1 MGHDM
6 SQMAMPP
13 GGDHSR
19 NQRALVISA
28 ILTGVYFVVELVAG
42 ILIDSVAVL
51 SDAFH
56 TFSAVAGV
64 GIAIAAASYA
74 RRPPTPERTFGF
86 IRAEIFGAFANG
98 FFLLGM
104 AIFVIV
110 MGAMRLSDPKDLA
123 TTPMLLVAAGGLV
136 TEVISLGLL
145 FEGQKKNLNLKGAYW
160 HVVQTFVGSLII
172 VVAALVIR
180 FTGFLEIDPLLGI
193 AFGFFLLWASFGI
206 IKQSVDIFMETAPQG
221 TDLLAIKRDIDQLPG
236 VAGVHHMHAWTIASG
251 RTIFS
256 AHVLQSDE
264 TNLDLLDQITQ
275 LLKQRYGFYFS
286 TVQIES
292 SQEGEEGAE
301 QIEFLRHEKFNPGGE
316 SSGTTSE
323 MHH

>member
-6 SQMAMPP
+6 SKMAMPS
-13 GGDHSR
+13 GGDDSR

-28 ILTGVYFVVELVAG
+28 ILTGIYFVVELVAG
-42 ILIDSVAVL
+42 ILIGSVAVL

-64 GIAIAAASYA
+64 GIALAALSYA
-74 RRPPTPERTFGF
+74 RRPPTPERTYGF

-145 FEGQKKNLNLKGAYW
+145 YDGQKKNLNLKGAYW

-180 FTGFLEIDPLLGI
+180 FTGFLEIDPLLGM
-193 AFGFFLLWASFGI
+193 AFGVFLLWASFGI
-206 IKQSVDIFMETAPQG
+206 IKESIAVFLEATPRG
-221 TDLLAIKRDIDQLPG
+221 TDLLTIKRDIEALPG
-236 VAGVHHMHAWTIASG
+236 VVRTHHMHAWSLASG
-251 RTIFS
+251 RNIFS

-264 TNLDLLDQITQ
+264 AGPDLLDTITVM
-275 LLKQRYGFYFS
+275 LMEKYGFYFS

-292 SQEGEEGAE
+292 SDEREEGADE
-301 QIEFLRHEKFNPGGE
+301 IEFLRHEKFIP
-316 SSGTTSE
+316 
-323 MHH
+323 

>member
-1 MGHDM
+1 M
-6 SQMAMPP
+6 SKMAMPS
-13 GGDHSR
+13 GGDDSR

-28 ILTGVYFVVELVAG
+28 VLTGVYFVVELAAG
-42 ILIDSVAVL
+42 ILIGSVAVL

-64 GIAIAAASYA
+64 GIALAAISYA

-123 TTPMLLVAAGGLV
+123 TTPMLLVAAGGIF
-136 TEVISLGLL
+136 TELISLGLL
-145 FEGQKKNLNLKGAYW
+145 YDGQKKNLNLKGAYW

-180 FTGFLEIDPLLGI
+180 FTGFLEVDPLLGM
-193 AFGFFLLWASFGI
+193 AFGFFLLWASYGI
-206 IKQSVDIFMETAPQG
+206 IKESIAIFLESTPRG
-221 TDLLAIKRDIDQLPG
+221 TNLLDIKRDIEQLPG
-236 VAGVHHMHAWTIASG
+236 VVSTHHMHAWSLASG
-251 RTIFS
+251 RNIFS
-256 AHVLQSDE
+256 AHVLQNDE
-264 TNLDLLDQITQ
+264 AGPELLGTITQ
-275 LLKQRYGFYFS
+275 MLMEKYGFYFS
-286 TVQIES
+286 TVQIELS
-292 SQEGEEGAE
+292 DQGDEGAE
-301 QIEFLRHEKFNPGGE
+301 EIEFLRHEKFIP
-316 SSGTTSE
+316 
-323 MHH
+323 

>member
-6 SQMAMPP
+6 SKMAMPA
-13 GGDHSR
+13 GGDHSQ

-28 ILTGVYFVVELVAG
+28 ILTGIYFVVELVAG
-42 ILIDSVAVL
+42 ILIGSVAVL

-64 GIAIAAASYA
+64 GIALTAGAYAA
-74 RRPPTPERTFGF
+74 RPPTPQRTFGF

-104 AIFVIV
+104 ALFVIV
-110 MGAMRLSDPKDLA
+110 MGAMRLDDPKDLA
-123 TTPMLLVAAGGLV
+123 TTPMLLVAAGGIV
-136 TEVISLGLL
+136 TELISLALL
-145 FEGQKKNLNLKGAYW
+145 YGGQKNNLNLKGAYW
-160 HVVQTFVGSLII
+160 HVVQTFIGSLII

-180 FTGFLEIDPLLGI
+180 FTGFLEIDPLLGM

-264 TNLDLLDQITQ
+264 TNPDLLDQITQ
-275 LLKQRYGFYFS
+275 LLKHQYGFYFS

-292 SQEGEEGAE
+292 SQAGEEGAE
-301 QIEFLRHEKFNPGGE
+301 QIEFLRHEKFIPGGAPPE
-316 SSGTTSE
+316 SPPE

>member
-1 MGHDM
+1 M
-6 SQMAMPP
+6 SKMAMPS
-13 GGDHSR
+13 GGDDSR

-28 ILTGVYFVVELVAG
+28 ILTGIYFVVELVAG
-42 ILIDSVAVL
+42 ILIGSVAVL

-64 GIAIAAASYA
+64 GIALAALSYA
-74 RRPPTPERTFGF
+74 RRPPTPERTYGF

-145 FEGQKKNLNLKGAYW
+145 YDGQKKNLNLKGAYW
-160 HVVQTFVGSLII
+160 HVVQTFIGSLII

-180 FTGFLEIDPLLGI
+180 FTGFLEIDPLLGM
-193 AFGFFLLWASFGI
+193 AFGVFLLWASFGI
-206 IKQSVDIFMETAPQG
+206 IKESIAVFLEATPRG
-221 TDLLAIKRDIDQLPG
+221 TDLLTIKRDIEALPG
-236 VAGVHHMHAWTIASG
+236 VVRTHHMHAWSLASG
-251 RTIFS
+251 RNIFS

-264 TNLDLLDQITQ
+264 AGPELLDTITQ
-275 LLKQRYGFYFS
+275 MLMEKYGFYFS

-292 SQEGEEGAE
+292 SDEGEEGAE
-301 QIEFLRHEKFNPGGE
+301 EIEFLRHEKFIP
-316 SSGTTSE
+316 
-323 MHH
+323 

>member
-6 SQMAMPP
+6 SKMAMPS
-13 GGDHSR
+13 GGDDSR

-28 ILTGVYFVVELVAG
+28 ILTGIYFVVELVAG
-42 ILIDSVAVL
+42 ILIGSVAVL

-64 GIAIAAASYA
+64 GIALVALSYA
-74 RRPPTPERTFGF
+74 RRPPTPERTYGF

-145 FEGQKKNLNLKGAYW
+145 YDGQKKNLNLKGAYW

-180 FTGFLEIDPLLGI
+180 FTGFLEIDPLLGM
-193 AFGFFLLWASFGI
+193 AFGVFLLWASFGI
-206 IKQSVDIFMETAPQG
+206 IKESIAVFLEATPRG
-221 TDLLAIKRDIDQLPG
+221 TDLLTIKRDIEALPG
-236 VAGVHHMHAWTIASG
+236 VVRTHHMHAWSLASG
-251 RTIFS
+251 RNIFS

-264 TNLDLLDQITQ
+264 AGPDLLDTITVM
-275 LLKQRYGFYFS
+275 LMEKYGFYFS

-292 SQEGEEGAE
+292 SDEREEGADE
-301 QIEFLRHEKFNPGGE
+301 IEFLRHEKFIP
-316 SSGTTSE
+316 
-323 MHH
+323 

>member
-6 SQMAMPP
+6 SKMAMPS
-13 GGDHSR
+13 GGDDSR

-28 ILTGVYFVVELVAG
+28 ILTGVYFVVELAAG
-42 ILIDSVAVL
+42 ILIGSVAVL

-64 GIAIAAASYA
+64 GIALAALSYA
-74 RRPPTPERTFGF
+74 RRPPTPERTYGF

-145 FEGQKKNLNLKGAYW
+145 YDGQKKNLNLKGAYW

-180 FTGFLEIDPLLGI
+180 FTGFLEIDPLLGM
-193 AFGFFLLWASFGI
+193 AFGVFLLWASFGI
-206 IKQSVDIFMETAPQG
+206 IKESIAVFLEATPRG
-221 TDLLAIKRDIDQLPG
+221 TDLLTIKRDIEALPG
-236 VAGVHHMHAWTIASG
+236 VVRTHHMHAWSLASG
-251 RTIFS
+251 RNIFS

-264 TNLDLLDQITQ
+264 AGPELLDTITQ
-275 LLKQRYGFYFS
+275 MLMEKYGFYFS

-292 SQEGEEGAE
+292 SDEGEEGAE
-301 QIEFLRHEKFNPGGE
+301 EIEFLRHEKFIP
-316 SSGTTSE
+316 
-323 MHH
+323 

>member
-6 SQMAMPP
+6 SKMAMPS
-13 GGDHSR
+13 GGDDSR

-28 ILTGVYFVVELVAG
+28 ILTGIYFVVELVAG
-42 ILIDSVAVL
+42 ILIGSVAVL

-64 GIAIAAASYA
+64 GIALAALSYA
-74 RRPPTPERTFGF
+74 RRPPTPERTYGF

-145 FEGQKKNLNLKGAYW
+145 YDGQKKNLNLKGAYW

-180 FTGFLEIDPLLGI
+180 FTGFLEIDPLLGM
-193 AFGFFLLWASFGI
+193 AFGVFLLWASFGI
-206 IKQSVDIFMETAPQG
+206 IKESIAVFLEATPRG
-221 TDLLAIKRDIDQLPG
+221 TDLLTIKRDIEALPG
-236 VAGVHHMHAWTIASG
+236 VVRTHHMHAWSLASG
-251 RTIFS
+251 RNIFS

-264 TNLDLLDQITQ
+264 AGPELLDTITQ
-275 LLKQRYGFYFS
+275 MLMEKYGFYFS

-292 SQEGEEGAE
+292 SDEGEEGAE
-301 QIEFLRHEKFNPGGE
+301 EIEFLRHEKFIP
-316 SSGTTSE
+316 
-323 MHH
+323 

>member
-6 SQMAMPP
+6 SKMAMPA
-13 GGDHSR
+13 GGDDSR

-28 ILTGVYFVVELVAG
+28 ILTGVYFVVELTAAL
-42 ILIDSVAVL
+42 LIGSVAVL

-136 TEVISLGLL
+136 TEVIALSLL
-145 FEGQKKNLNLKGAYW
+145 FDGQKKNLNLKGAYW
-160 HVVQTFVGSLII
+160 HVVQTFIGSLII

-180 FTGFLEIDPLLGI
+180 FTGFLEIDPLLGM

-206 IKQSVDIFMETAPQG
+206 IKESATVFLEATPRG
-221 TDLLAIKRDIDQLPG
+221 TNLLDIKRDIEQLPG
-236 VAGVHHMHAWTIASG
+236 VVSTHHMHAWSLASG
-251 RTIFS
+251 RNIFS

-264 TNLDLLDQITQ
+264 AGPELLGTITKM
-275 LLKQRYGFYFS
+275 LKEKYGFYFS
-286 TVQIES
+286 TVQLES
-292 SQEGEEGAE
+292 SDEALEGAE
-301 QIEFLRHEKFNPGGE
+301 EIEFLRHEKFIP
-316 SSGTTSE
+316 
-323 MHH
+323 

>member
-6 SQMAMPP
+6 SKMAMPS
-13 GGDHSR
+13 GGDYSR

-28 ILTGVYFVVELVAG
+28 ILTGVYFVVELIAG
-42 ILIDSVAVL
+42 LLIGSVAVL

-64 GIAIAAASYA
+64 GIAFAAGSYA
-74 RRPPTPERTFGF
+74 VRPPTPQRTFGF

-104 AIFVIV
+104 ALFVIA
-110 MGAMRLSDPKDLA
+110 MGAMRLNDPKELA

-136 TEVISLGLL
+136 TEVISLALL
-145 FEGQKKNLNLKGAYW
+145 FDGQKNNLNLKGAYW
-160 HVVQTFVGSLII
+160 HVVQTFIGSLII

-180 FTGFLEIDPLLGI
+180 FTGFLEIDPILGM

-206 IKQSVDIFMETAPQG
+206 IKESIAVFLEATPRG

-236 VAGVHHMHAWTIASG
+236 VVRTHHMHAWSLASG
-251 RTIFS
+251 RNIFS

-264 TNLDLLDQITQ
+264 ASADLLDRITQ
-275 LLKQRYGFYFS
+275 MLKEEYGFYFS
-286 TVQIES
+286 TIQIES
-292 SQEGEEGAE
+292 SDEGEEGAE
-301 QIEFLRHEKFNPGGE
+301 QIEFLRHEKFNP
-316 SSGTTSE
+316 
-323 MHH
+323 

>member
-6 SQMAMPP
+6 SKMAMPA
-13 GGDHSR
+13 GGDDSR

-28 ILTGVYFVVELVAG
+28 ILTGIYFVVELVAG
-42 ILIDSVAVL
+42 ILIGSVAVL

-64 GIAIAAASYA
+64 GIALAALSYA
-74 RRPPTPERTFGF
+74 RRPPTPERTYGF

-145 FEGQKKNLNLKGAYW
+145 YDGQKKNLNLKGAYW
-160 HVVQTFVGSLII
+160 HIVQTFIGSLII

-180 FTGFLEIDPLLGI
+180 FTGFLEIDPLLGM
-193 AFGFFLLWASFGI
+193 AFGVFLLWASFSI
-206 IKQSVDIFMETAPQG
+206 IKESLGIFLESTPRG
-221 TDLLAIKRDIDQLPG
+221 TDLLDIKRDIEQLPG
-236 VAGVHHMHAWTIASG
+236 VVSTHHMHAWSLASG
-251 RTIFS
+251 RNIFS

-264 TNLDLLDQITQ
+264 AGPELLGTITQ
-275 LLKQRYGFYFS
+275 MLMEKYGFYFS

-292 SQEGEEGAE
+292 SDEGEGAE
-301 QIEFLRHEKFNPGGE
+301 EIEFLRHEKFIP
-316 SSGTTSE
+316 
-323 MHH
+323 

>member
-6 SQMAMPP
+6 SKMAMPS
-13 GGDHSR
+13 GGDDSR
-19 NQRALVISA
+19 NQRALLISA
-28 ILTGVYFVVELVAG
+28 ILTGIYFVVELVAG
-42 ILIDSVAVL
+42 ILIGSVAVL

-64 GIAIAAASYA
+64 GIALAALSYA
-74 RRPPTPERTFGF
+74 RRPPTPERTYGF

-136 TEVISLGLL
+136 AEVISLGLL
-145 FEGQKKNLNLKGAYW
+145 YDGQKKNLNLKGAYW
-160 HVVQTFVGSLII
+160 HVVQTFIGSLII

-180 FTGFLEIDPLLGI
+180 FTGFLEIDPLLGM
-193 AFGFFLLWASFGI
+193 AFGVFLLWASFGI
-206 IKQSVDIFMETAPQG
+206 IKESIAVFLEATPRG
-221 TDLLAIKRDIDQLPG
+221 TDLLTIKRDIEALPG
-236 VAGVHHMHAWTIASG
+236 VVRTHHMHAWSLASG
-251 RTIFS
+251 RNIFS

-264 TNLDLLDQITQ
+264 ADPELLDTITQ
-275 LLKQRYGFYFS
+275 MLMEKYGFYFS

-292 SQEGEEGAE
+292 SDEGEEGAE
-301 QIEFLRHEKFNPGGE
+301 EIEFLRHEKFIP
-316 SSGTTSE
+316 
-323 MHH
+323 

>member
-1 MGHDM
+1 M
-6 SQMAMPP
+6 SKMAMPS
-13 GGDHSR
+13 GGDDSR

-28 ILTGVYFVVELVAG
+28 ILTGVYFVVELAAG
-42 ILIDSVAVL
+42 ILIGSVAVL

-64 GIAIAAASYA
+64 GIALAALSYA
-74 RRPPTPERTFGF
+74 RRPPTPERTYGF

-145 FEGQKKNLNLKGAYW
+145 YDGQKKNLNLKGAYW
-160 HVVQTFVGSLII
+160 HVVQTFIGSLII

-180 FTGFLEIDPLLGI
+180 FTGFLEIDPLLGM
-193 AFGFFLLWASFGI
+193 AFGVFLLWASFGI
-206 IKQSVDIFMETAPQG
+206 IKESIAVFLEATPRG
-221 TDLLAIKRDIDQLPG
+221 TDLLTIKRDIEALPG
-236 VAGVHHMHAWTIASG
+236 VVRTHHMHAWSLASG
-251 RTIFS
+251 RNIFS

-264 TNLDLLDQITQ
+264 AGPELLDTITQ
-275 LLKQRYGFYFS
+275 MLMEKYGFYFS

-292 SQEGEEGAE
+292 SDEGEEGAE
-301 QIEFLRHEKFNPGGE
+301 EIEFLRHEKFIP
-316 SSGTTSE
+316 
-323 MHH
+323 

>member
-6 SQMAMPP
+6 SKMAMPSA
-13 GGDHSR
+13 GDDTGY
-19 NQRALVISA
+19 QRALYISA

-42 ILIDSVAVL
+42 LLIGSVAVL

-64 GIAIAAASYA
+64 GIAIAAGSYA
-74 RRPPTPERTFGF
+74 ARPPTPQRTFGL

-104 AIFVIV
+104 ALFVIV
-110 MGAMRLSDPKDLA
+110 MGAMRLDDPKELS

-136 TEVISLGLL
+136 TEVISLALL
-145 FEGQKKNLNLKGAYW
+145 YKGQQNNLNLKGAYW

-180 FTGFLEIDPLLGI
+180 FTGFLEIDPLLGM
-193 AFGFFLLWASFGI
+193 AFGIFLLWASFGI
-206 IKQSVDIFMETAPQG
+206 IKQSIDIFLETAPQG
-221 TDLLAIKRDIDQLPG
+221 MDLLAIKRDIDQLPG

-256 AHVLQSDE
+256 AHVLQSEE
-264 TNLDLLDQITQ
+264 TNPDLLDQITQ
-275 LLKQRYGFYFS
+275 LLKHQYGFYFS

-301 QIEFLRHEKFNPGGE
+301 QIEFLRHEKFSPGAG
-316 SSGTTSE
+316 SSDTKPE

>member
-6 SQMAMPP
+6 SKMAMPS
-13 GGDHSR
+13 GGDDSR

-28 ILTGVYFVVELVAG
+28 ILTGIYFVVELVAG
-42 ILIDSVAVL
+42 ILIGSVAVL

-64 GIAIAAASYA
+64 GIALAALSYA
-74 RRPPTPERTFGF
+74 RRPPTPERTYGF

-145 FEGQKKNLNLKGAYW
+145 YDGQKKNLNLKGAYR
-160 HVVQTFVGSLII
+160 HVVQTFIGSLII

-180 FTGFLEIDPLLGI
+180 FTGFLEIDPILGI
-193 AFGFFLLWASFGI
+193 AFGLFLLWASFGI
-206 IKQSVDIFMETAPQG
+206 IKESIAVFLEATPRG
-221 TDLLAIKRDIDQLPG
+221 TDLLAIKRDIEALPG
-236 VAGVHHMHAWTIASG
+236 VVRTHHMHAWSLASG
-251 RTIFS
+251 RSIFA
-256 AHVLQSDE
+256 AHVLQSGE
-264 TNLDLLDQITQ
+264 ANPDLLDLITR
-275 LLKQRYGFYFS
+275 LLKEKYGFYFS
-286 TVQIES
+286 IVQIES

-301 QIEFLRHEKFNPGGE
+301 QIEFLRHEKFRP
-316 SSGTTSE
+316 
-323 MHH
+323 

>member
-6 SQMAMPP
+6 SKMAMPA
-13 GGDHSR
+13 GGDHAR
-19 NQRALVISA
+19 NQRALIISG
-28 ILTGVYFVVELVAG
+28 ILTGVYFVVELVAA
-42 ILIDSVAVL
+42 ILIGSVAVL

-64 GIAIAAASYA
+64 GIALVAGLYA
-74 RRPPTPERTFGF
+74 VRPPTPERTYGF

-104 AIFVIV
+104 ALFVIV
-110 MGAMRLSDPKDLA
+110 MGAMRLDNPKELA

-136 TEVISLGLL
+136 TEVISLALL
-145 FEGQKKNLNLKGAYW
+145 FNGQKNNLNLRGAYW

-180 FTGFLEIDPLLGI
+180 FTGFLEIDPILGI

-206 IKQSVDIFMETAPQG
+206 IKESLAVFLEAAPKD
-221 TDLLAIKRDIDQLPG
+221 TDLLAVKRDIDALPG
-236 VAGVHHMHAWTIASG
+236 VVRTHHMHAWSLASG
-251 RTIFS
+251 RNIFS
-256 AHVLQSDE
+256 AHVLRDDDADPD
-264 TNLDLLDQITQ
+264 DLLGHITRM
-275 LLKQRYGFYFS
+275 LKEQYGFYFT

-292 SQEGEEGAE
+292 SEEGEEGAE
-301 QIEFLRHEKFNPGGE
+301 EIEFLRHEKFVP
-316 SSGTTSE
+316 
-323 MHH
+323 